1 MASILIENRAPV
13 MTIIINRPDV
23 KNAIDVT
30 NSLNAPGFFAGIDG
44 YAEGRGRHGE
54 FDE

>member
-1 MASILIENRAPV
+1 MAGILIENKSRV
-13 MTIIINRPDV
+13 TTIIINRPDV
-23 KNAIDVT
+23 KNAFDVI
-30 NSLNAPGFFAGIDG
+30 NSLNSPEFFAGIDR